1 MQPTSFAYEP
11 AIFSATVMARRY
23 GTTDPFYRLGDC
35 EKVTID
41 PKVKTIERKSGEVF
55 GGDYAVIHMIDN
67 IALKL
72 SQSDFTRSNV
82 TRALFGEDSVIAAQ
96 TFVGVTKSARKAEY
110 IPLCPNPKSVVV
122 KSADDTVTYV
132 QGVDYAVNKGGIV
145 IIDGSTIPNADPAVA
160 TPIKVSYTAPECYK
174 IEAFVNTDVMLEM
187 ELQVTNNATAAK
199 KASVYKL
206 HKVKFSPTA
215 SLDLVSDK
223 LGSITVEGRLLVDSN
238 RVSTDGSEV
247 SQFMSIVSEA

>member
-67 IALKL
+67 VTLKL
-72 SQSDFTRSNV
+72 SQSDFTRANV

-96 TFVGVTKSARKAEY
+96 TFAGVAKSARKAEY
-110 IPLCPNPKSVVV
+110 IPLCTSPKNVVV
-122 KSADDTVTYV
+122 KNADETVTYV
-132 QGVDYAVNKGGIV
+132 LGTDYAVNKGGIV

-160 TPIKVSYTAPECYK
+160 TPIKVSYSAPERYK
-174 IEAFVNTDVMLEM
+174 IEAFVNNDVMLEM

-206 HKVKFSPTA
+206 YKVKFSPTA

-223 LGSITVEGRLLVDSN
+223 LGSLTVEGRLLVDPN
-238 RVSTDGSEV
+238 RVSTDGNDV
-247 SQFMSIVSEA
+247 SQFMSVEIEG